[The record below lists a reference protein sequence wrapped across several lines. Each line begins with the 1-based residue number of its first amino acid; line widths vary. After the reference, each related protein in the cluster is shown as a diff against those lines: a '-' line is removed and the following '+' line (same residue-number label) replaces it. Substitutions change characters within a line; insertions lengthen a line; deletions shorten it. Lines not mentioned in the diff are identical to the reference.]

1 MTVDS
6 LILYA
11 LVLVVV
17 VAAIIVMWIKI
28 SKESQTLLIPVIAVD
43 PVK

>member
-28 SKESQTLLIPVIAVD
+28 SKESQTLLNPVIAVD